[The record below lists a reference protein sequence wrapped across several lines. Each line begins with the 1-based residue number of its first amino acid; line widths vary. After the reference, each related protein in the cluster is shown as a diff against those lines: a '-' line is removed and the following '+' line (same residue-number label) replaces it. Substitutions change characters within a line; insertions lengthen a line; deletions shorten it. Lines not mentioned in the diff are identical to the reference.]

1 MKNRSLFLFISIV
14 MLSACQVKNEKKE
27 TKIVKKSVA
36 TVVNSTNTVP
46 FSKNLSWNQ
55 FQFKVE
61 DTVDFLKITPV
72 GLEIQKDA
80 VKHAIKGFKVTG
92 ADIGDLNLDSSPE
105 VFIYLEA
112 INNPSERKLIGYSVN
127 NGKSM
132 SQVALP
138 SILKNKKV
146 NKGYKG
152 YDEMAIVESTFC
164 QRFPIYTEKPT
175 NHRSGKT
182 RQIQYKL
189 VNGEA
194 GRVLKIDKIIEY

>member
-1 MKNRSLFLFISIV
+1 MKKLFLFLLVSFVIF
-14 MLSACQVKNEKKE
+14 SACQVKNEKKE
-27 TKIVKKSVA
+27 SENVKKKVTA
-36 TVVNSTNTVP
+36 VVNPTKTISY
-46 FSKNLSWNQ
+46 SKNLSWNQ

-61 DTVDFLKITPV
+61 VTADFLKITPV

-80 VKHAIKGFKVTG
+80 VKHAIKGFKVIG
-92 ADIGDLNLDSSPE
+92 ADVGDLNLDSSPE
-105 VFIYLEA
+105 VFVYLEA
-112 INNPSERKLIGYSVN
+112 INDPSERKLIGYSVN

-175 NHRSGKT
+175 PHRSGKT

-194 GRVLKIDKIIEY
+194 CRILKIDRVIEY